1 VFVLDTS
8 APGQAR
14 IGWDTMT
21 TPPTPVDSP
30 PDSEVDLATETTA
43 ERQARFERESPKKQI
58 MAIDVTASGPTFTT
72 GASHL
77 VVDARV
83 AGWERA
89 GAGRPYAI
97 TPDGERFLVS
107 NAVETAQ
114 PITLIFN
121 WPSKL
126 TVR

>member
-1 VFVLDTS
+1 MVAIKTLRPEFAAD
-8 APGQAR
+8 P
-14 IGWDTMT
+14 
-21 TPPTPVDSP
+21 
-30 PDSEVDLATETTA
+30 

-72 GASHL
+72 GASHV